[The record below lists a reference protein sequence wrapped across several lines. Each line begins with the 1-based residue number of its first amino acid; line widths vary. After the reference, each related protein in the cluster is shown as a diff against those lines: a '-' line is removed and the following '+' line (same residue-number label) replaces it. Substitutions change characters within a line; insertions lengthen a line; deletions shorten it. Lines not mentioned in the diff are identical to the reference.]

1 MSPHLTA
8 STWRYVAAIV
18 LLATLVRVHAASQLQ
33 CVSRDGVHFVEFAK
47 QLAADPVA
55 AMKGTSKQPGYSYLL
70 LGAVRMLG
78 GDSTSNDPTLWLRA
92 GQMMSVIGGVASC
105 VLVYF
110 LTRRLFDP
118 LLASIAGL
126 FAALWPQGAE
136 LSADLLS
143 DMPHLGLYLAALLA
157 GLRAIE
163 QADCARRPIGWAA
176 LCGAMA
182 GAAYWLR
189 QEALGAAIT
198 VGAGL
203 VLGSNRGRRGR
214 AVIAALTIFVTFGA
228 VASPPSLITGSVMPN
243 KNLRDLLLGEPAGSI
258 SVNGPFG
265 ALVLA
270 EWLPWYKAPARM
282 ADAWGA
288 SGKYILSTLVVVGL
302 FLRSAPRARRAGA
315 AVVALAICLQL
326 VAVLLRVKSYGE
338 ISSRYLVIPAALTI
352 PWAAAGFATIASLIA
367 VRQPAR
373 RAPTIVTVALLLVLA
388 PLAWFCTRPIN
399 ADKACLREA
408 GQWLEQNAGRDAVV
422 MAPDRLEQLM
432 FYAGRFEGDPRWIVA
447 GSAGTPDAPVKPA
460 VLLNALRETLVN
472 RRPRWYIDATRT
484 RRWSDADDAAY
495 FLELRGGAMPLRE
508 VQRFNTEKYDV
519 LIFELEPLNQEP
531 VSNNLWR
538 RRLAGENTG
547 GTPVPPLLR

>member
-1 MSPHLTA
+1 M
-8 STWRYVAAIV
+8 
-18 LLATLVRVHAASQLQ
+18 LLAALVRVHAASRLE

-70 LGAVRMLG
+70 LGAMRMLG

-92 GQMMSVIGGVASC
+92 GQMVAVLGGVASC

-118 LLASIAGL
+118 LLAGIAGL

-136 LSADLLS
+136 LSSDVLS
-143 DMPHLGLYLAALLA
+143 DMPHLALYLAALLA

-163 QADCARRPIGWAA
+163 QTDRTRWQIGWSVV
-176 LCGAMA
+176 CGLLA

-189 QEALGAAIT
+189 QEALGAVIA

-203 VLGSNRGRRGR
+203 ALGSNHGRRGR

-228 VASPPSLITGSVMPN
+228 AASPPSLITGSMMPN
-243 KNLRDLLLGEPAGSI
+243 KNLKDLLLGEPAGSI

-265 ALVLA
+265 VLVLA
-270 EWLPWYKAPARM
+270 EWLPWYKAPGRM

-315 AVVALAICLQL
+315 AVVALAIGLQL

-338 ISSRYLVIPAALTI
+338 ISSRYLVLPAALTI
-352 PWAAAGFATIASLIA
+352 PWAAAGFASLVSLVA
-367 VRQPAR
+367 AR
-373 RAPTIVTVALLLVLA
+373 RPSHRASTLVAVALLLVLA
-388 PLAWFCTRPIN
+388 PLAWFCTRPIH

-422 MAPDRLEQLM
+422 MAHDRLEQLM

-447 GSAGTPDAPVKPA
+447 GSAGSPDAPVKPA
-460 VLLNALRETLVN
+460 VLLNALRETFAN

-484 RRWSDADDAAY
+484 RRWSDVDDAAF
-495 FLELRGGAMPLRE
+495 FLELRGGAIPLRE
-508 VQRFNTEKYDV
+508 VQRFDTEKYDV
-519 LIFELEPLNQEP
+519 LIFELEPLNQ
-531 VSNNLWR
+531 
-538 RRLAGENTG
+538 
-547 GTPVPPLLR
+547 